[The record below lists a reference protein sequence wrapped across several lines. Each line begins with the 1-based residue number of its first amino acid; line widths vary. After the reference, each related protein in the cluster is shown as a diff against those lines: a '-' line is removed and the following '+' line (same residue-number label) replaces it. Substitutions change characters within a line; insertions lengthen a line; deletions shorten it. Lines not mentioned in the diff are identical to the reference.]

1 MIITETK
8 IKTKLSTKEIIR
20 QAVYKLKGRYSI
32 NNNGI
37 PFVQK
42 TFKSIEYGIFYILI
56 DNIYVVTNNIY
67 NKRLS
72 HQERYEFENFDD
84 VLKFFN
90 MDN

>member
-1 MIITETK
+1 MIRTEIK
-8 IKTKLSTKEIIR
+8 IKTKLPTKETIR

-56 DNIYVVTNNIY
+56 DNIYIITNNIY
-67 NKRLS
+67 NKRLLY
-72 HQERYEFENFDD
+72 QERYEFENFDD